1 MKSHLLIF
9 TIFFLFTFSTKA
21 QTTHTSSSRTNI
33 YEQQAAKDE
42 SKIFTAKVRIVRD
55 ISDDLEV
62 FFEGEVAKGAYTLPR
77 QTKGYAAIL
86 KTLEASKKADG
97 QSVTVTADKEKNI
110 SSVEASKAKPGFI
123 PPSDPNQKWDFGKM
137 PD

>member
-1 MKSHLLIF
+1 MKPHLLIF
-9 TIFFLFTFSTKA
+9 SIFFLFVFSIKA
-21 QTTHTSSSRTNI
+21 QTAHSTSSRTHL
-33 YEQQAAKDE
+33 YEQEAAKDE
-42 SKIFTAKVRIVRD
+42 SKTFTAKVRIVRD

-86 KTLEASKKADG
+86 KTLEASKKAEG

-110 SSVEASKAKPGFI
+110 ISVEASKAKTGFV

>member
-1 MKSHLLIF
+1 MKPRLVIF
-9 TIFFLFTFSTKA
+9 SISLFFVLATKA
-21 QTTHTSSSRTNI
+21 QETHSTSSRTNL
-33 YEQQAAKDE
+33 YEQEAAKDE
-42 SKIFTAKVRIVRD
+42 SKTFTAKVRIVRD

-86 KTLEASKKADG
+86 KTLEASKKAEG

-110 SSVEASKAKPGFI
+110 ISVEASKSKPGFV
-123 PPSDPNQKWDFGKM
+123 PPSDPNKKWDFGKM